1 MLANVIF
8 ITSVVILICDNIC
21 DLKKTQSIPIE
32 HTKYNT
38 LHYNKNRRRLGVQV
52 YMVYTIL
59 VASEPFTLPEQLS

>member
-21 DLKKTQSIPIE
+21 DFKKNQSIPIE

-38 LHYNKNRRRLGVQV
+38 LHYNKNSRRLGVQV

>member
-21 DLKKTQSIPIE
+21 DLKKPQSIPIE

-38 LHYNKNRRRLGVQV
+38 S
-52 YMVYTIL
+52 TIIKT
-59 VASEPFTLPEQLS
+59 EED